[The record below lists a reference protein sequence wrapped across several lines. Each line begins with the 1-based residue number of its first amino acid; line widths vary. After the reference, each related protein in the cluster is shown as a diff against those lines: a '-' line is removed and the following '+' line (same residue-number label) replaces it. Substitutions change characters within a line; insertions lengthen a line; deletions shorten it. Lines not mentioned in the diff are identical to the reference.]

1 MIQHHP
7 DSTLL
12 AEYAAGSMS
21 VGQSM
26 AIAVHLHFCEHCR
39 SQVRALN
46 QLGGAMLQSA
56 IEPMPL
62 EDNALAKVFEKI
74 DQPQCQP
81 PTLTGKATPIYDRLQ
96 RSLPP
101 LVAKL
106 IGNPAQLRW
115 QRLSPS
121 MKMANLKTGQNQCQ
135 VSLIK
140 IAAGGRV
147 LEHGHKGNEFTVVLK
162 GAFSDSHGVYQAGDF
177 LHNQPGEVHTPSAT
191 TDMDCLCFTVLDA
204 PLKFTGLLGRL
215 INPLIRLNPS

>member
-26 AIAVHLHFCEHCR
+26 GIAVHLHFCEQCR
-39 SQVRALN
+39 AQVRALN
-46 QLGGAMLQSA
+46 QLGGAMLDTQTPPA
-56 IEPMPL
+56 TVEA
-62 EDNALAKVFEKI
+62 NALDKI
-74 DQPQCQP
+74 FNRIDGEAP
-81 PTLTGKATPIYDRLQ
+81 PPVSKPAPAASTSPRLKKTM
-96 RSLPP
+96 PP

-106 IGNPAQLRW
+106 IGNPAELKW

-121 MKMANLKTGQNQCQ
+121 MKMTNLATGQSRCQ

-147 LEHGHKGNEFTVVLK
+147 LEHDHNGNEFTIVLK
-162 GAFSDSHGVYQAGDF
+162 GAFSDHHGVYQAGDF

-191 TDMDCLCFTVLDA
+191 ADTDCLCFTVLDA

-215 INPLIRLNPS
+215 INPFVRLSPS